1 MKELFFQVIN
11 TSIYTSIFLILIILF
26 NNKFLT
32 KYSHKFNYSILI
44 IIILRLIFIIKININ
59 LPINYFSILK
69 ENNFNSKIYYI
80 EPSISNLSSFDFIN
94 IFSILWIIGVCIIIL
109 YHVYFEFMFYFRIKR
124 NINWSQNSKFQ
135 KILNEQIIINKINS
149 NINVYV
155 VKGVPTPFLIGII
168 KNAIIIPENN
178 YTEEDLKW
186 IFNHELIHFKRKDNI
201 LKLLMILALAL
212 HWFNPLIYILRRLF
226 FEQCEL
232 SCDEQVIKDA
242 EIKEIKEYSLILI
255 NSIKYKNELKISLM
269 SSKFSNKKINIIK
282 RRIESMLNL
291 KSKKN
296 GLLFGAFIFF
306 VVGGTIFS
314 FNSNNVF
321 ADTPEDNGVKNYTFV
336 ETPTTAQ
343 EIPRETGIS
352 AVTIKADS
360 TIVEYNDGQIKEFDN
375 NEYKINATVLE

>member
-1 MKELFFQVIN
+1 
-11 TSIYTSIFLILIILF
+11 
-26 NNKFLT
+26 
-32 KYSHKFNYSILI
+32 
-44 IIILRLIFIIKININ
+44 
-59 LPINYFSILK
+59 
-69 ENNFNSKIYYI
+69 
-80 EPSISNLSSFDFIN
+80 
-94 IFSILWIIGVCIIIL
+94 
-109 YHVYFEFMFYFRIKR
+109 
-124 NINWSQNSKFQ
+124 
-135 KILNEQIIINKINS
+135 
-149 NINVYV
+149 
-155 VKGVPTPFLIGII
+155 
-168 KNAIIIPENN
+168 
-178 YTEEDLKW
+178 
-186 IFNHELIHFKRKDNI
+186 
-201 LKLLMILALAL
+201 MILALAL

>member
-109 YHVYFEFMFYFRIKR
+109 YHVYFQFMFYFIIKR

>member
-109 YHVYFEFMFYFRIKR
+109 YHVYFQFMFYFRIKR
-124 NINWSQNSKFQ
+124 NINWRQNSKFQ

>member
-109 YHVYFEFMFYFRIKR
+109 YHVYFQFMFYFRIKR

>member
-109 YHVYFEFMFYFRIKR
+109 YHVYFQFMFYFRIKR

-306 VVGGTIFS
+306 VFGVTIFS

>member
-80 EPSISNLSSFDFIN
+80 EPSISNLSSFNFTN

-109 YHVYFEFMFYFRIKR
+109 YHVYFQFMFYFRIKR

>member
-94 IFSILWIIGVCIIIL
+94 IFTILWIIGVCIIIL
-109 YHVYFEFMFYFRIKR
+109 YHVYFQFMFYFRIKR

>member
-109 YHVYFEFMFYFRIKR
+109 YHVYFQFMFYFRIKR

-375 NEYKINATVLE
+375 NEYKINATVLD

>member
-80 EPSISNLSSFDFIN
+80 EPSISNLSSFDFTN

-109 YHVYFEFMFYFRIKR
+109 YHVYFQFMFYFRIKR

>member
-109 YHVYFEFMFYFRIKR
+109 YHVFFQFMFYFRIKR

>member
-109 YHVYFEFMFYFRIKR
+109 YHVYFQFMFYFRIKR

-155 VKGVPTPFLIGII
+155 AKGVPTPFLIGII

>member
-109 YHVYFEFMFYFRIKR
+109 YHVYFQFMFYFRIKR

-168 KNAIIIPENN
+168 KNAIIIPKNN

>member
-1 MKELFFQVIN
+1 
-11 TSIYTSIFLILIILF
+11 
-26 NNKFLT
+26 
-32 KYSHKFNYSILI
+32 
-44 IIILRLIFIIKININ
+44 
-59 LPINYFSILK
+59 
-69 ENNFNSKIYYI
+69 
-80 EPSISNLSSFDFIN
+80 
-94 IFSILWIIGVCIIIL
+94 
-109 YHVYFEFMFYFRIKR
+109 MFYFRIKR

-201 LKLLMILALAL
+201 LKLLLILALAL

>member
-109 YHVYFEFMFYFRIKR
+109 YHVYFQFMFYFRIKR

-321 ADTPEDNGVKNYTFV
+321 ADTPEDNEVKNYTFV

>member
-59 LPINYFSILK
+59 FPINYFSILK

-109 YHVYFEFMFYFRIKR
+109 YHVYFQFMFYFRIKR
-124 NINWSQNSKFQ
+124 NINWSQNSKFK

>member
-26 NNKFLT
+26 NNKYLT

-109 YHVYFEFMFYFRIKR
+109 YHVYFQFMFYFRIKR

>member
-1 MKELFFQVIN
+1 MNELFFQVIN

-109 YHVYFEFMFYFRIKR
+109 YHVYFQFMFYFRIKR

>member
-80 EPSISNLSSFDFIN
+80 EPSISNLRSFDFIN

-109 YHVYFEFMFYFRIKR
+109 YHVYFQFMFYFRIKR

>member
-109 YHVYFEFMFYFRIKR
+109 YHVYFQFMFYFRIKR

-226 FEQCEL
+226 FEPCEL

>member
-109 YHVYFEFMFYFRIKR
+109 YHVYFQFMFYFRIKR

-269 SSKFSNKKINIIK
+269 SSKFSNKKIIIIK

>member
-32 KYSHKFNYSILI
+32 KYSHKFNYFILI

-109 YHVYFEFMFYFRIKR
+109 YHVYFQFMFYFRIKR

>member
-109 YHVYFEFMFYFRIKR
+109 YHVYFQFMFYFRIKR

-242 EIKEIKEYSLILI
+242 EIKEI
-255 NSIKYKNELKISLM
+255 
-269 SSKFSNKKINIIK
+269 
-282 RRIESMLNL
+282 
-291 KSKKN
+291 
-296 GLLFGAFIFF
+296 
-306 VVGGTIFS
+306 
-314 FNSNNVF
+314 
-321 ADTPEDNGVKNYTFV
+321 
-336 ETPTTAQ
+336 
-343 EIPRETGIS
+343 
-352 AVTIKADS
+352 
-360 TIVEYNDGQIKEFDN
+360 
-375 NEYKINATVLE
+375 

>member
-109 YHVYFEFMFYFRIKR
+109 YHVYFQFMFYFRIKR

-291 KSKKN
+291 KSKKKT
-296 GLLFGAFIFF
+296 LLKLRRACLL
-306 VVGGTIFS
+306 
-314 FNSNNVF
+314 
-321 ADTPEDNGVKNYTFV
+321 KND
-336 ETPTTAQ
+336 P
-343 EIPRETGIS
+343 
-352 AVTIKADS
+352 
-360 TIVEYNDGQIKEFDN
+360 ND
-375 NEYKINATVLE
+375 L

>member
-109 YHVYFEFMFYFRIKR
+109 YHVYFQFMFYFRIKR

-343 EIPRETGIS
+343 EIPREIGIS

>member
-109 YHVYFEFMFYFRIKR
+109 YHVYFQFMFYFRIKR

-282 RRIESMLNL
+282 RRLESMLNL

>member
-109 YHVYFEFMFYFRIKR
+109 YHVYFQFMFYFRIKR

-269 SSKFSNKKINIIK
+269 SSKFSNKKIKIIK

>member
-1 MKELFFQVIN
+1 MKELFFQVLN

-109 YHVYFEFMFYFRIKR
+109 YHVYFQFMFYFRIKR